1 MSHSDREKVRTKRES
16 LKIDF
21 RLVWKKVEREREK
34 QGSCRRDYIGE
45 ERKEMYSLNKI
56 SRLLC
61 NTEILSTKMA
71 FDNVHLFFHL
81 ENPLL
86 YRSF

>member
-1 MSHSDREKVRTKRES
+1 MSHSDREKVS
-16 LKIDF
+16 LKNEL

-34 QGSCRRDYIGE
+34 QGSCRRHYIGE
-45 ERKEMYSLNKI
+45 ERKEMYSVNKI

-61 NTEILSTKMA
+61 KTEILSTKIT
-71 FDNVHLFFHL
+71 FNNVPLFFL
-81 ENPLL
+81 LKNSLL